1 MKEAKKEAKE
11 RIEQINIKI
20 GNNLLKA
27 RLAVG
32 VNTAQLSKKVDV
44 TRQQI
49 TKYESGDNQIP
60 IGRLVL
66 IAEALEVNL
75 ISFFD
80 GICDL
85 FPAKKVKVR
94 KRLCAD
100 ISRNLVKIKNHGTQ
114 KAIHKIVKKMLN
126 SENLLKE

>member
-1 MKEAKKEAKE
+1 VKEAKE

-20 GNNLLKA
+20 GNNLLKT
-27 RLAVG
+27 RLAAG
-32 VNTAQLSKKVDV
+32 VNTAQLSKKVYV

-49 TKYESGDNQIP
+49 TKYESGINQIP

-66 IAEALEVNL
+66 IAEALEVN
-75 ISFFD
+75 ITSFFD

-85 FPAKKVKVR
+85 FPAKKVKAR

-100 ISRNLVKIKNHGTQ
+100 ISRNLVKIKNHDTQ
-114 KAIHKIVKKMLN
+114 KTIHKIVKEIVN
-126 SENLLKE
+126 SQDFLKE

>member
-1 MKEAKKEAKE
+1 MEAKE

-27 RLAVG
+27 RLSAG

-49 TKYESGDNQIP
+49 TKYESGANQIP

-66 IAEALEVNL
+66 IAEALEINL

-85 FPAKKVKVR
+85 LPTKKVKAR

-100 ISRNLVKIKNHGTQ
+100 ISRNLIKIKDHNAQ
-114 KAIHKIVKKMLN
+114 KTIHKIVKEIVN
-126 SENLLKE
+126 SQNPLKE